1 MAPRLPIHLL
11 AWLRSRSPILGPLLC
26 GAAALAQQGDRAGE
40 AQVLLPADLQ
50 VPPAPTLSP
59 AAAMASFELA
69 AGFRLQLV
77 AAEPLLGDPVTACF
91 DARGHLWVVEMR
103 GYMNDVDAS
112 NEHAPVGRIV
122 VLRDDDG
129 DGAMD
134 QATVF
139 LDQLVLPRAVL
150 PLHGG
155 ALVVEPPN
163 LYWCPDADG
172 DGQADRK
179 ECLAGGFE
187 AGLDNP
193 EHSGNGLW
201 WGLDHRIH
209 LANDKRL
216 WRWTP
221 GGFVQE
227 QGAGGG
233 QWGIAMDDRGRH
245 YFNYN
250 EDWLRCD
257 LIPGT
262 AGLRLGA
269 RDSLPLHN
277 HRVLQDRSIHPIRI
291 TPGVNR
297 GYQPG
302 RLVDYRLAIH
312 TAVCS
317 PHIYRG
323 DALPGCDGQAFV
335 CEPAAH
341 AVRRIALQDLDGR
354 MQGANVY
361 ADERREFLA
370 STDERFRPVHL
381 LTGPEGALYIVDMY
395 RGVIQHKNFVTTFL
409 RRQIEARG
417 LEQPVGLGRIWRV
430 LPADREL
437 PAAPPLA
444 GAPVV
449 ALVEAMAAANGARRD
464 LALRELVQ
472 RQERAATPALRS
484 ALAGHARPGVR
495 IGLLSALAG
504 LGTLASEDLRQAL
517 RDHDAGVVAFALQQ
531 VAPFLA
537 TGDLVLW
544 NQVEVLAAAPV
555 PPTVGW
561 HLAIALGDALRQQ
574 RAARWQQRNLRVL
587 AQLVQ
592 THGADPD
599 LLTLVGLAA
608 GRDLPILLQRLAA
621 ADNPSIAVVRQ
632 LARVCLRRRV
642 PDEALALWQWASN
655 AAPALAVAALEG
667 AVAALPKPG
676 ARAGF
681 LVFPSTP
688 APLAQLAASPLPAL
702 AGLANELLGAVELA
716 GAPTTATPIA
726 LADDER
732 RRYQQG
738 QQLYQRHC
746 AACHQLDGAGMAG
759 LAPPL
764 RESEWVTGNS
774 ERMLRIVL
782 HGLKGKVE
790 VAGIEWNLEMPGQGH
805 LSDEDLAAAT
815 TFVRVAF
822 ANQSAVE
829 SAELARL
836 RKAHRGRQEPWTAA
850 ELQTAER
857 R

>member
-1 MAPRLPIHLL
+1 MPWFSRLPRSAPPGLRYRLL
-11 AWLRSRSPILGPLLC
+11 PALWCIR
-26 GAAALAQQGDRAGE
+26 AVLAQQGDRADE
-40 AQVLLPADLQ
+40 AQPLLPPEVV
-50 VPPAPTLSP
+50 VPPAPVLSP
-59 AAAMASFELA
+59 AQALQGFQLA
-69 AGFRLQLV
+69 PGFRMQLV
-77 AAEPLLGDPVTACF
+77 AAEPLVGDPVAACF
-91 DARGHLWVVEMR
+91 DAAGQLWVVEMR
-103 GYMNDVDAS
+103 GYMNDVDARD
-112 NEHAPVGRIV
+112 ERAPVGRIV

-134 QATVF
+134 RANVF

-155 ALVVEPPN
+155 ALVVEPPD
-163 LYWCPDADG
+163 LLWCPDADG
-172 DGQADRK
+172 DGRADRK
-179 ECLAGGFE
+179 QRLAGGFE
-187 AGLDNP
+187 AGLENP
-193 EHSGNGLW
+193 EHSGNGLL

-209 LANDKRL
+209 LANDQRL

-221 GGFVQE
+221 TGLVVE

-233 QWGIAMDDRGRH
+233 QWGIAMDDRGRL

-262 AGLRLGA
+262 AGRSLGA
-269 RDSLPLHN
+269 RDSLPLRN
-277 HRVLQDRSIHPIRI
+277 HRVLPDRSIHPIRI

-341 AVRRIALQDLDGR
+341 AVRRIALRDLDGR

-361 ADERREFLA
+361 AEERREFLA

-395 RGVIQHKNFVTTFL
+395 RGVIQHKNFVTTYL

-417 LEQPVGLGRIWRV
+417 LEHPVGLGRIWRV
-430 LPADREL
+430 LPAAGEL
-437 PAAPPLA
+437 VAAPPLA
-444 GAPVV
+444 GAPVADLV
-449 ALVEAMAAANGARRD
+449 AAMAAANGARRD

-472 RQERAATPALRS
+472 RKATAATPALRS

-504 LGTLASEDLRQAL
+504 LGTLASADLRLAL
-517 RDHDAGVVAFALQQ
+517 RDQDAGVVVFALQQ

-544 NQVEVLAAAPV
+544 SQVEVLAATAMAP
-555 PPTVGW
+555 TIAW
-561 HLAIALGDALRQQ
+561 HLALALGDTLRQQ
-574 RAARWQQRNLRVL
+574 RGPRWQQRNVRVL

-592 THGADPD
+592 QHAADAD
-599 LLTLVGLAA
+599 LVTLVGHAA
-608 GRDLPILLQRLAA
+608 GRDLPLLLGRLAIA
-621 ADNPSIAVVRQ
+621 AQPSVAVVRQ
-632 LARVCLRRRV
+632 LARVSLRRRA
-642 PDEALALWQWASN
+642 PQEAEELWQWAAQAS
-655 AAPALAVAALEG
+655 PALATAVLEG
-667 AVAALPKPG
+667 CVAALPKPG

-716 GAPTTATPIA
+716 GTAATATPIA
-726 LADDER
+726 LSDDEQ

-764 RESEWVTGNS
+764 RDSEWVAGS
-774 ERMLRIVL
+774 RDRLLRIVL

-790 VAGIEWNLEMPGQGH
+790 VAGTEWNLEMPGQGH
-805 LSDEDLAAAT
+805 LSDADLAAAA

-822 ANQSAVE
+822 ANQPAVE
-829 SAELARL
+829 SADVARL
-836 RKAHRGRQEPWTAA
+836 RAADRARREPWTAA
-850 ELQTAER
+850 ELQSEER